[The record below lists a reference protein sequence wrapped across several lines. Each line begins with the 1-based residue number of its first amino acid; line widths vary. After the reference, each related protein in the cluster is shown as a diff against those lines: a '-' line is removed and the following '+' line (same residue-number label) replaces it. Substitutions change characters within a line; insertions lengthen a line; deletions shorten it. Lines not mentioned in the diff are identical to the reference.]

1 MIMSFKDAQNY
12 KEYADSTDD
21 LIKKCEDI
29 VNNLTSEEANAKCN
43 CIIQFGDHIITNK
56 EHYENYVRYVK
67 DAVKGA
73 KRQTESMKSYYERYS
88 VPKAYIELEEMKY
101 IYNQIC
107 TKSGTPPQ
115 MDQLIRNTYEEF
127 KYRNSPSLRRK
138 KEEEE
143 RRIKQMQED
152 VKKYTSP
159 DEPTVGY
166 AELMRRKAAANPPK
180 TSLSQDEIRRFDMM
194 SEEWLVKWCHFSYN
208 WYWVV
213 PCLLLC
219 IVANGGLIAAIG
231 LIVFMICGEIYSMR
245 VQEYCGVILPWY
257 RDSGKTLEKR
267 IINKYIKK

>member
-1 MIMSFKDAQNY
+1 M
-12 KEYADSTDD
+12 E
-21 LIKKCEDI
+21 
-29 VNNLTSEEANAKCN
+29 
-43 CIIQFGDHIITNK
+43 
-56 EHYENYVRYVK
+56 
-67 DAVKGA
+67 
-73 KRQTESMKSYYERYS
+73 
-88 VPKAYIELEEMKY
+88 
-101 IYNQIC
+101 
-107 TKSGTPPQ
+107 
-115 MDQLIRNTYEEF
+115 QLIRNTYEEF

-213 PCLLLC
+213 PCLL
-219 IVANGGLIAAIG
+219 
-231 LIVFMICGEIYSMR
+231 CGVIYSMR

>member
-1 MIMSFKDAQNY
+1 MCQY
-12 KEYADSTDD
+12 T
-21 LIKKCEDI
+21 
-29 VNNLTSEEANAKCN
+29 
-43 CIIQFGDHIITNK
+43 
-56 EHYENYVRYVK
+56 
-67 DAVKGA
+67 
-73 KRQTESMKSYYERYS
+73 
-88 VPKAYIELEEMKY
+88 
-101 IYNQIC
+101 
-107 TKSGTPPQ
+107 
-115 MDQLIRNTYEEF
+115 
-127 KYRNSPSLRRK
+127 SLRRK

-245 VQEYCGVILPWY
+245 VQEYCGVILSWY

>member
-29 VNNLTSEEANAKCN
+29 VNNLTPEEANAKCN
-43 CIIQFGDHIITNK
+43 CIIQFGDRIITNK
-56 EHYENYVRYVK
+56 EHYEDYVRYVK

-73 KRQTESMKSYYERYS
+73 KRQTESMKNYYERYS

-115 MDQLIRNTYEEF
+115 MEQLIRNTYEEF
-127 KYRNSPSLRRK
+127 
-138 KEEEE
+138 
-143 RRIKQMQED
+143 
-152 VKKYTSP
+152 KYTSP

>member
-1 MIMSFKDAQNY
+1 MMMSIKDAQNY

-29 VNNLTSEEANAKCN
+29 VNNLTPEEANAKC
-43 CIIQFGDHIITNK
+43 IWYHLSEVTN
-56 EHYENYVRYVK
+56 EENYERFVQHVK
-67 DAVKGA
+67 DAVKSA
-73 KRQTESMKSYYERYS
+73 KRQTEGMKDYYERYS

-101 IYNQIC
+101 IYNKIC
-107 TKSGTPPQ
+107 TQTETPPQ

-127 KYRNSPSLRRK
+127 QYRNNPSLRRK

-143 RRIKQMQED
+143 CRIKQMQED

-166 AELMRRKAAANPPK
+166 AELMRRKAAANPPQ

-194 SEEWLVKWCHFSYN
+194 SEEWLVRWCHFSYN

-219 IVANGGLIAAIG
+219 IVANGGLVAAIG

-245 VQEYCGVILPWY
+245 VQEYCGTILPWY

>member
-1 MIMSFKDAQNY
+1 MIMNFKDAQNY

-21 LIKKCEDI
+21 LIKKCENI
-29 VNNLTSEEANAKCN
+29 VNNLTPEEANAKCN
-43 CIIQFGDHIITNK
+43 CVVQFGDHIITNK
-56 EHYENYVRYVK
+56 EHYEKYVRYIK
-67 DAVKGA
+67 DAVKEA
-73 KRQTESMKSYYERYS
+73 KRQTESMRSYYERYS
-88 VPKAYIELEEMKY
+88 ISKTKIAFNEMAYIHDK
-101 IYNQIC
+101 IYTDFQA
-107 TKSGTPPQ
+107 PPQ
-115 MDQLIRNTYEEF
+115 MGQLVRNTTMEF
-127 KYRNSPSLRRK
+127 KYRDNPSLRRK

-194 SEEWLVKWCHFSYN
+194 SEEWLVRWCHFSYN

-219 IVANGGLIAAIG
+219 LVANGGLIAAIG

-257 RDSGKTLEKR
+257 QNSGKTLEKR

>member
-1 MIMSFKDAQNY
+1 
-12 KEYADSTDD
+12 
-21 LIKKCEDI
+21 
-29 VNNLTSEEANAKCN
+29 
-43 CIIQFGDHIITNK
+43 
-56 EHYENYVRYVK
+56 
-67 DAVKGA
+67 
-73 KRQTESMKSYYERYS
+73 
-88 VPKAYIELEEMKY
+88 MKY

-115 MDQLIRNTYEEF
+115 MEQLIRNTYEEF

-219 IVANGGLIAAIG
+219 LVANGGLIAAIG

-267 IINKYIKK
+267 VINKYIKK